1 MVDATSPL
9 TSSSDGRA
17 LVSEPYLSVVVVGRN
32 DGYGGDFLGRT
43 TLFLDSVAHTARS
56 QHLPVEVVMV
66 EWNPPAYA
74 PPLAEALRPLRSTRR
89 SSDRLPVR
97 FVTDPP
103 ELHQVRDGADL
114 LPIFEFAAKNVG
126 IRRAKGEYLLCS
138 NPDVIL
144 SKELARYIGRRS
156 LQPRTFYRADR
167 YDVTPPP
174 GRSRVRATRAWAGH
188 HVVSVNRLGES
199 IAFDPPAT
207 MRQIRAELR
216 RRELAGGSSGTGT
229 EQPQDTDPLAELH
242 TNAAGD
248 FMLMRRD
255 EWEELGGY
263 PELVSPWHVDAYL
276 VAIAASAGLR
286 QVVLPPSAPV
296 FHHEHERAIDR
307 NNLVASTRPVNDY
320 ATFREDAEAMTRA
333 RKPLAFNDDSW
344 GLAGVDLAEREL
356 LW

>member
-1 MVDATSPL
+1 MADDTSPL
-9 TSSSDGRA
+9 TSASDGSDGRA
-17 LVSEPYLSVVVVGRN
+17 LMSEPYLSVVVAGRN

-43 TLFLDSVAHTARS
+43 TLFLDSMAHAARS
-56 QHLPVEVVMV
+56 QHLPIEVVMV
-66 EWNPPAYA
+66 EWNPPPTT
-74 PPLAEALRPLRSTRR
+74 PPLAEALRPVRR
-89 SSDRLPVR
+89 SRARLPVR
-97 FVTDPP
+97 FVTVPP
-103 ELHQVRDGADL
+103 ELHQARDGADL

-126 IRRAKGEYLLCS
+126 VRRAKGEYVLCS

-144 SKELARYIGRRS
+144 SKPLARFIGRRS
-156 LQPRTFYRADR
+156 LEPRTFYRVDR
-167 YDVTPPP
+167 YDVTHPPA
-174 GRSRVRATRAWAGH
+174 GSSVRATRSWAEH
-188 HVVSVNRLGES
+188 HVVCVNRLGES
-199 IAFDPPAT
+199 IPFDPPAS

-216 RRELAGGSSGTGT
+216 KRGDASGSEGAGT
-229 EQPQDTDPLAELH
+229 EQAARTDPLAELH

-255 EWEELGGY
+255 EWEELGGF

-320 ATFREDAEAMTRA
+320 GTFREDAEAMIRA
-333 RKPLAFNDDSW
+333 GKPLAFNDDSW